1 MAISFLIPHN
11 IVRDKVKAKQ
21 KWAWIHT
28 DYSFV
33 SMNTAHELP
42 VWDAYDQIISIS
54 DSVTEGF
61 LSKFPSLKNK
71 IRLMENIL
79 SEALHQVR
87 EGAKAEIQNATDSY
101 QKQMDEFN
109 KTTE

>member
-1 MAISFLIPHN
+1 MKAQIPEKKISKTEPIRPFCFEYADAKAEVFAAVNGAMQKHN
-11 IVRDKVKAKQ
+11 VPL
-21 KWAWIHT
+21 
-28 DYSFV
+28 F
-33 SMNTAHELP
+33 
-42 VWDAYDQIISIS
+42 
-54 DSVTEGF
+54 
-61 LSKFPSLKNK
+61 
-71 IRLMENIL
+71 LMENIL